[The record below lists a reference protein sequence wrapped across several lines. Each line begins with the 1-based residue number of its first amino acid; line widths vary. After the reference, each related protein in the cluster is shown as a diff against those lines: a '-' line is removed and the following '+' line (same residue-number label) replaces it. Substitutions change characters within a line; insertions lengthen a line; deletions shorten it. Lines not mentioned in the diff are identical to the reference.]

1 MEEPPPRLPLLCIE
15 IISDERF
22 SEVQKRC
29 DDYIAEGVTQV
40 WLLAPNLKRAY
51 TATKT
56 EGLREF
62 KGEILQIANPPLEM
76 DLRRIFDYRA
86 DHEVRTREALGD
98 ASGCGMYP
106 LTIGLAIGNRELR
119 DQTQS
124 CLANLPFRV
133 IVEHQDIAGDLV
145 SFLDRLEHM
154 RPDVV
159 LIDISAWKEPLQG
172 LVASIRNAV
181 GDPMIIA
188 LLNAPTVETTLA
200 AMRAGVH
207 DILFPPLQEP
217 LRRALEKR
225 SG

>member
-1 MEEPPPRLPLLCIE
+1 
-15 IISDERF
+15 
-22 SEVQKRC
+22 
-29 DDYIAEGVTQV
+29 
-40 WLLAPNLKRAY
+40 
-51 TATKT
+51 
-56 EGLREF
+56 
-62 KGEILQIANPPLEM
+62 
-76 DLRRIFDYRA
+76 
-86 DHEVRTREALGD
+86 
-98 ASGCGMYP
+98 
-106 LTIGLAIGNRELR
+106 
-119 DQTQS
+119 
-124 CLANLPFRV
+124 V
-133 IVEHQDIAGDLV
+133 IVEHQDIAYDLAN
-145 SFLDRLEHM
+145 FLDRLEHM

-225 SG
+225 SRSG